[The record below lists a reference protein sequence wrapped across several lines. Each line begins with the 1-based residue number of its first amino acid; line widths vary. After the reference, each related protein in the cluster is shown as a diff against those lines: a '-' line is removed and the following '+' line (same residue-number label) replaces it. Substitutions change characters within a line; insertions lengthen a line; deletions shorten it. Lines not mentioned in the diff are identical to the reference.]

1 MDQARRVNARAAAD
15 PVELILSQMQGK
27 TITSGWDV
35 VCAMEAD
42 RINDLLA
49 QQYVANLQQGTTLT
63 PINATVPVIENISV
77 QFVDLTLGPPLIS
90 FDPDLEPQELHLTI
104 NFISGLVN
112 TVQASGSVTTL
123 LGTQVISPGDE
134 YSLTG
139 VAPLTSVTGD
149 VQANHDV
156 VIDIANGTAFTANL
170 GLQGGAA
177 TTLGQYFLGWLQ
189 SNIQNF
195 QYKLGTL
202 VYTPGGADLTP
213 AGTFKFATQFDA
225 TDPTDKGRLVLF
237 IPTTYDPN
245 GGSQTSLPIADIV
258 PDGYSAALIVSS
270 RALFANILKNFF
282 QNAFS
287 QYGVTA
293 SANQTQPEVNYT
305 LSLASGSTNIGV
317 VESTYSSGANQFDTF
332 SGTADAPWNP
342 NKTPV
347 TVPITG
353 IQVAPQNNNIVISG
367 SMPWT
372 QNWASIISVP
382 RTEGYAEEGTVNM
395 TATVSGSN
403 VGSVDSVQDTV
414 SFTGTPS
421 VSVAFDQSS
430 IWSKI
435 FGDGSASDAMGQ
447 TIATKAQASLQQLF
461 TIQLPQVN
469 VFAVSNL
476 LFPAQ
481 HILSFSNV
489 YVPGDL
495 VIFGNVQ
502 KQGVTVTPVQATL
515 APGQK
520 QQFTASGGTNVTW
533 STKLGTVSSSGLYSA
548 PPLIPQ
554 AQTDVVS
561 ANGVGAAVVT
571 LISGG
576 VLVSPSFVYMVPS
589 NASTEPQQFTAA
601 GAGLGSEGVAWSIA
615 PQVGSISF
623 DGLYTPPWS
632 GVQGLQAVT
641 ITATSKADP
650 NVLGN
655 ALVVVAAGNPT
666 DVAVT
671 PAAVSKPLTPG
682 QTQQFSAKVISSQ
695 DQSVAW
701 SVLPAGAG
709 TISANGLYQAPAK
722 IATPQPVLIV
732 ATSQVVSV
740 LFGTALV
747 MIAPG

>member
-1 MDQARRVNARAAAD
+1 MDEDHSSKPRVMAD
-15 PVELILSQMQGK
+15 PIDSILAQMQGK

-42 RINDLLA
+42 RINDLLE
-49 QQYVANLQQGTTLT
+49 QQYVANLSQSNTLS

-77 QFVDLTLGPPLIS
+77 QFVNLTLGPPLIS

-139 VAPLTSVTGD
+139 VVPLTSVAGE

-189 SNIQNF
+189 SHIQNF

-202 VYTPGGADLTP
+202 VYTPGGTDLTP
-213 AGTFKFATQFDA
+213 AGKFKFATQFDA
-225 TDPTDKGRLVLF
+225 TDPNDKGRLVLF
-237 IPTTYDPN
+237 IPTTYEPN

-258 PDGYSAALIVSS
+258 PAGYSAVLIVSS
-270 RALFANILKNFF
+270 QALFANILKNFF
-282 QNAFS
+282 QSAFS
-287 QYGVTA
+287 QYGVSLSA
-293 SANQTQPEVNYT
+293 SQAEPEVNYV
-305 LSLASGSTNIGV
+305 LSLTAGAVNIGEV
-317 VESTYSSGANQFDTF
+317 YYKTGAGSANEGHYF
-332 SGTADAPWNP
+332 SGTASLGTGEQPTAVN
-342 NKTPV
+342 
-347 TVPITG
+347 VPLAG
-353 IQVAPQNNNIVISG
+353 IQVAPQNNNIVVSG
-367 SMPWT
+367 SVPWN
-372 QNWASIISVP
+372 QNLSAVISVP
-382 RTEGYAEEGTVNM
+382 RTEGYWNSGTVTM
-395 TATVSGSN
+395 TATTN
-403 VGSVDSVQDTV
+403 CRNAGSVDSANDTITFSGTPTV
-414 SFTGTPS
+414 SVP
-421 VSVAFDQSS
+421 FDASS
-430 IWSKI
+430 IWK
-435 FGDGSASDAMGQ
+435 SASDWNTVGEM
-447 TIATKAQASLQQLF
+447 IAVKAQASLQQLF
-461 TIQLPQVN
+461 TLQLPQVN

-476 LFPAQ
+476 LFPAE
-481 HILSFSNV
+481 HILSFSQV

-502 KQGVTVTPVQATL
+502 KQGVAVTPVQAAL
-515 APGQK
+515 APGQT
-520 QQFTASGGTNVTW
+520 QQFTASGGSNVTW
-533 STKLGTVSSSGLYSA
+533 AAKLGAISSTGLYTTPASIA
-548 PPLIPQ
+548 Q

-571 LISGG
+571 LIPGG
-576 VLVSPSFVYMVPS
+576 VLVSPSFTYMVPS
-589 NASTEPQQFTAA
+589 SATQQPQQFAAA
-601 GAGLGSEGVAWSIA
+601 GAGLGSEGVTWSIS
-615 PQVGSISF
+615 PNVGSISF
-623 DGLYTPPWS
+623 DGRYTPPWS

-650 NVLGN
+650 SVLGT
-655 ALVVVAAGNPT
+655 ALVVVAASNPT

-671 PAAVSKPLTPG
+671 PSSVSKPLTPG
-682 QTQQFSAKVISSQ
+682 QTQQFSANVIGSQ
-695 DQSVAW
+695 DQSVTW
-701 SVLPAGAG
+701 SVLPAGEG
-709 TISANGLYQAPAK
+709 TISANGLYQAPAA
-722 IATPQPVLIV
+722 ISTPQPVLIV
-732 ATSQVVSV
+732 ATSSVVSV

>member
-1 MDQARRVNARAAAD
+1 MDETHRVTARTVAD
-15 PVELILSQMQGK
+15 PVESILAQMQGK

-49 QQYVANLQQGTTLT
+49 QQYVANFQHGTTLP

-139 VAPLTSVTGD
+139 VAPLTSVVGD

-170 GLQGGAA
+170 GFQGGAA
-177 TTLGQYFLGWLQ
+177 ATLGQYFLHWLQ
-189 SNIQNF
+189 TNIQNF

-202 VYTPGGADLTP
+202 VYTPGGTDLTP
-213 AGTFKFATQFDA
+213 AGTFRFATQFDA

-245 GGSQTSLPIADIV
+245 GGSQTSLPIADII
-258 PDGYSAALIVSS
+258 PTGYTAALIVSS
-270 RALFANILKNFF
+270 QALFANILKNFF
-282 QNAFS
+282 QSAFS
-287 QYGVTA
+287 QYGVNVSA
-293 SANQTQPEVNYT
+293 SQAHPEVNYV
-305 LSLASGSTNIGV
+305 LSLTAGAVNIGV
-317 VESTYSSGANQFDTF
+317 VYYKTGVGSANEAHYF
-332 SGTADAPWNP
+332 SGTASLGTGEQPTA
-342 NKTPV
+342 V
-347 TVPITG
+347 SVPLSG
-353 IQVAPQNNNIVISG
+353 IQVAPQNNDIVVSG
-367 SMPWT
+367 SVPWN
-372 QNWASIISVP
+372 QNLSAVIAVP
-382 RTEGYAEEGTVNM
+382 RTEGYWNSGTVVM
-395 TATVSGSN
+395 TATTTCRN
-403 VGSVDSVQDTV
+403 AGSVDSADTI
-414 SFTGTPS
+414 SFSGTPT
-421 VSVAFDQSS
+421 VNVPFDASS
-430 IWSKI
+430 IWN
-435 FGDGSASDAMGQ
+435 SASDWNTVGQ
-447 TIATKAQASLQQLF
+447 MIATKAQASLQQLF
-461 TIQLPQVN
+461 TLQLPQVN

-476 LFPAQ
+476 LFPAD

-502 KQGVTVTPVQATL
+502 KQGVAVTPVQATL
-515 APGQK
+515 GPGQT
-520 QQFTASGGTNVTW
+520 QQFTASGGAGVTW
-533 STKLGTVSSSGLYSA
+533 AAKLGTISSGGLYTA
-548 PPLIPQ
+548 PSSILQ

-571 LISGG
+571 LIPGG

-589 NASTEPQQFTAA
+589 NASTEPQQFTAS
-601 GAGLGSEGVAWSIA
+601 GAGLGGDGVTWSIA

-650 NVLGN
+650 NVLGT
-655 ALVVVAAGNPT
+655 ALVVVAVGNPT

-671 PAAVSKPLTPG
+671 PSSVSKPVTPSH
-682 QTQQFSAKVISSQ
+682 TQQFTANVIGSQ

-701 SVLPAGAG
+701 SILPAGTG
-709 TISANGLYQAPAK
+709 TISADGLYQAPAT
-722 IATPQPVLIV
+722 ITTPQPVLIV

-747 MIAPG
+747 MIAPE